1 MKRIF
6 ASLMGMTAFL
16 SVAASL
22 ALAQAPVAP
31 APTVKSKIGL
41 VNIAKVL
48 REFGKANERG
58 EDIALRRRSYLM
70 QVGKVRE
77 DMGEINKKLAQSND
91 PKEKETLQQTILAK
105 TRTIEDIDRTAQKE
119 LTDLS
124 NNTITQVYSE
134 IKMVVSAV
142 AVNYSLEM
150 ILCYPDA
157 TTAEEAKSPTVAQL
171 KLQTPALMP
180 FYHSPSMDYTEV
192 VIKTLNSNFPSKA
205 PAAKAPVTA
214 PAMTAPP
221 QTK

>member
-6 ASLMGMTAFL
+6 ASLMGMTVFL
-16 SVAASL
+16 SVATSL
-22 ALAQAPVAP
+22 ALAQAPTPAA
-31 APTVKSKIGL
+31 APTPTVRSKVGL

-48 REFGKANERG
+48 REFAKANERG
-58 EDIALRRRSYLM
+58 EDIALRRRSYLE
-70 QVGKVRE
+70 QVGKVRL
-77 DMGEINKKLAQSND
+77 DMNEINKKLAQSAD
-91 PKEKETLQQTILAK
+91 PKEKESLQQSILAK

-124 NNTITQVYSE
+124 NGTITQVYSE
-134 IKMVVSAV
+134 IKQVVGAV

-157 TTAEEAKSPTVAQL
+157 TTAEEARSPTVAQL

-192 VIKTLNSNFPSKA
+192 VIRTLNSNFPAKT
-205 PAAKAPVTA
+205 PATKT

-221 QTK
+221 AAK

>member
-6 ASLMGMTAFL
+6 ASLMGMTVFL
-16 SVAASL
+16 SVATSL
-22 ALAQAPVAP
+22 ALAQAPTPAA
-31 APTVKSKIGL
+31 APTPTVRSKVGL

-48 REFGKANERG
+48 REFAKANERG
-58 EDIALRRRSYLM
+58 EDIALRRRSYLE
-70 QVGKVRE
+70 QVGKVRN
-77 DMGEINKKLAQSND
+77 DMNEINKKLAQSAD
-91 PKEKETLQQTILAK
+91 PKEKESLQQSILAK

-124 NNTITQVYSE
+124 NGTITQVYSE
-134 IKMVVSAV
+134 IKQVVGAV

-157 TTAEEAKSPTVAQL
+157 TTAEEARSPTVAQL

-192 VIKTLNSNFPSKA
+192 VIRTLNSNFPAKT
-205 PAAKAPVTA
+205 PATKT

-221 QTK
+221 AAK

>member
-1 MKRIF
+1 VKRIF
-6 ASLMGMTAFL
+6 ASLMGMTVFL
-16 SVAASL
+16 SVATSL
-22 ALAQAPVAP
+22 ALAQAPTPAA
-31 APTVKSKIGL
+31 APTPTVRSKVGL

-48 REFGKANERG
+48 REFAKANERG
-58 EDIALRRRSYLM
+58 EDIALRRRSYLE
-70 QVGKVRE
+70 QVGKVRL
-77 DMGEINKKLAQSND
+77 DMNEINKKLAQSAD
-91 PKEKETLQQTILAK
+91 PKEKESLQQSILAK

-124 NNTITQVYSE
+124 NGTITQVYSE
-134 IKMVVSAV
+134 IKQVVGAV

-157 TTAEEAKSPTVAQL
+157 TTAEEARSPTVAQL

-192 VIKTLNSNFPSKA
+192 VIRTLNSNFPAKT
-205 PAAKAPVTA
+205 PATKT

-221 QTK
+221 AAK